1 MPERR
6 KPKETEGGRLKMSS
20 EIIIAL
26 IGLAGSAAGSLGG
39 VLVSGKLTQY
49 RIEQLE
55 RKVEKHNSLIERTYA
70 LESKVAAL
78 AARTGG

>member
-1 MPERR
+1 
-6 KPKETEGGRLKMSS
+6 MSS

-78 AARTGG
+78 AARTGD